1 MAFREATITV
11 GPDQGCR
18 SAGADAPRPD
28 ADAPRPDAPACG
40 PSRDGKTS
48 DTDRSATELARTVS
62 QRGRRASIARAA
74 DRVKPGGSL
83 VHVVCSVLREEAE
96 DVVEALLAERPEFT
110 AAPFEARE
118 VIAAFGEVARF
129 RPTPHIMGARGT
141 FVARV
146 VRASGR

>member
-1 MAFREATITV
+1 MTRRATPIA
-11 GPDQGCR
+11 R
-18 SAGADAPRPD
+18 RP
-28 ADAPRPDAPACG
+28 
-40 PSRDGKTS
+40 S
-48 DTDRSATELARTVS
+48 LARTAS
-62 QRGRRASIARAA
+62 QRGRRASIVACAA
-74 DRVKPGGSL
+74 HRVKPGGSL
-83 VHVVCSVLREEAE
+83 VYVVCTVLREEAE

-129 RPTPHIMGARGT
+129 RATPHIRGARGT